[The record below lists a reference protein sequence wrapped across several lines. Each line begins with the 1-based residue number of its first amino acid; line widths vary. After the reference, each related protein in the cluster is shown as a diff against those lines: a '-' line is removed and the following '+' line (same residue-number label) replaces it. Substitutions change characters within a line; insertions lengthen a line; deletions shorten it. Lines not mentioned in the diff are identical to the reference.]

1 MDNEGWI
8 PISLLASFKR
18 VRQLHTDAAIVREVL
33 SRSAVVEVSG
43 DCVRM
48 GGRQWVLFV
57 LPNAPRS
64 MVTVGDHGEGKS
76 PRSGPYHEGDAYAEV
91 EEIDDEHG
99 EIEGDCDGEDCE
111 GDDEDD
117 DIEFVI
123 GEEAEGSWMPGPERK
138 Q

>member
-18 VRQLHTDAAIVREVL
+18 VKQLHTDADIVREML

-43 DCVRM
+43 DWVRM
-48 GGRQWVLFV
+48 GGRQWELFV

-64 MVTVGDHGEGKS
+64 VVTGVDRGEGKS
-76 PRSGPYHEGDAYAEV
+76 PRHGPYREDTYAELG
-91 EEIDDEHG
+91 EIEGEHG
-99 EIEGDCDGEDCE
+99 ETEGDCDGEDCE

-123 GEEAEGSWMPGPERK
+123 GEEAEGSWMPVPERK

>member
-1 MDNEGWI
+1 VPFTPATYVVDAMQNCLLGQLEYYLSPQNMAQDLYLRQRMDNEGWI

-64 MVTVGDHGEGKS
+64 MITVGDHG
-76 PRSGPYHEGDAYAEV
+76 
-91 EEIDDEHG
+91 
-99 EIEGDCDGEDCE
+99 
-111 GDDEDD
+111 
-117 DIEFVI
+117 
-123 GEEAEGSWMPGPERK
+123 
-138 Q
+138 